1 MVPSP
6 PRLLPSGKQ
15 EKVRVANDPK
25 SDFPSSIVV
34 LVLQPTSCTS
44 TLSSMLPSP
53 CIFGWAQR
61 GAHGRLVG
69 TGSGSRLTYGP
80 AARRPARPSSSSF
93 SSCPPH
99 FSFPAFSRPRG
110 LCGGARTVSDG
121 RGGGS
126 GPRFRFRHVATGFVR
141 PSRALGNLRRQGRSA
156 DDEGPRDGEIR
167 GRRPEISVRPWPSLV
182 DLGSPPVVGLIYRL
196 LLCSLWHR
204 P

>member
-1 MVPSP
+1 MTQNLISP
-6 PRLLPSGKQ
+6 PQSLFLYSNQHHVLLHYRLCCL
-15 EKVRVANDPK
+15 
-25 SDFPSSIVV
+25 
-34 LVLQPTSCTS
+34 
-44 TLSSMLPSP
+44 
-53 CIFGWAQR
+53 
-61 GAHGRLVG
+61 RLVFLVGRKEELTVGWFG

-99 FSFPAFSRPRG
+99 FSFRAFSRPRG
-110 LCGGARTVSDG
+110 LCGAGTVSDG

-167 GRRPEISVRPWPSLV
+167 VRATSRDLGPALAFVSGLRVAAGCRV
-182 DLGSPPVVGLIYRL
+182 DLSSAAVQSLAQALKGNRIIDEFVV
-196 LLCSLWHR
+196 
-204 P
+204 